1 MTDKNRVKKNY
12 RTIYQ
17 LAEQY
22 RQGLGVE
29 MDKEKAWDGYRE
41 IVDDSRPTRE
51 RNDYYWRACYRLG
64 MELYDR
70 AGSIATLKVALRL
83 VSRARELY
91 EKRDQTAGPADIS
104 GEELEENYL
113 FLISEVTKSVLAKN
127 SMKVLKRV
135 RCITDDEISLTRGKI
150 YEVLIEKPTYYGL
163 VDDEEEDIYLYGKC
177 YFEVVEEY

>member
-41 IVDDSRPTRE
+41 IVDDARPTRE

-83 VSRARELY
+83 VSRARSYMRRGSQLQVRQIY
-91 EKRDQTAGPADIS
+91 PEK
-104 GEELEENYL
+104 N
-113 FLISEVTKSVLAKN
+113 
-127 SMKVLKRV
+127 
-135 RCITDDEISLTRGKI
+135 
-150 YEVLIEKPTYYGL
+150 
-163 VDDEEEDIYLYGKC
+163 
-177 YFEVVEEY
+177 